1 MINFPFI
8 LFIVFPKFSLN
19 CNSILRSRPPI
30 PPGFSL
36 RALDKDAPYINDFND
51 HQPFM
56 DGKTVN
62 HLLRDCVEH
71 LPSAGLF
78 DQGGNLVAYIM
89 TNGYGTPGKLF
100 VLPEF
105 RRRGFATYLVAHLSN
120 RLMKEGYLDK
130 SLITAYRT
138 NVKSIACFKRVG
150 YVNVPNSE
158 RKSILICDK

>member
-1 MINFPFI
+1 
-8 LFIVFPKFSLN
+8 
-19 CNSILRSRPPI
+19 
-30 PPGFSL
+30 
-36 RALDKDAPYINDFND
+36 
-51 HQPFM
+51 M

-105 RRRGFATYLVAHLSN
+105 RRRGFASYLLAHLSN
-120 RLMKEGYLDK
+120 RLMKEGYLAK
-130 SLITAYRT
+130 CLVSAYRT
-138 NVKSIACFKRVG
+138 NVKSIGCFKRVG
-150 YVNVPNSE
+150 YVNIPDSE
-158 RKSILICDK
+158 RNWIVIRDKK